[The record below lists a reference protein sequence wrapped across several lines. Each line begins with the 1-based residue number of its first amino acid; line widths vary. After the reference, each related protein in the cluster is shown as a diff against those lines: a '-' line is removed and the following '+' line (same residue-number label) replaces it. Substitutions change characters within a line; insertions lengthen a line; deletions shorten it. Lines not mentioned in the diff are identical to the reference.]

1 MKKPKTIRKE
11 HDFRA
16 DIEWYDVPQDV
27 PEGRA
32 VLDHTRIIGSIEL
45 DQWVGAL
52 VVQDFG
58 QGPRAV
64 GQVRWFL
71 N

>member
-1 MKKPKTIRKE
+1 MKKPKTVRKE
-11 HDFRA
+11 HDFRV

-27 PEGRA
+27 PEGRTT
-32 VLDHTRIIGSIEL
+32 LDHTHIIQPLEL
-45 DQWVGAL
+45 EEWIGAL

-58 QGPRAV
+58 EGPRAV
-64 GQVRWFL
+64 GQVRWTL